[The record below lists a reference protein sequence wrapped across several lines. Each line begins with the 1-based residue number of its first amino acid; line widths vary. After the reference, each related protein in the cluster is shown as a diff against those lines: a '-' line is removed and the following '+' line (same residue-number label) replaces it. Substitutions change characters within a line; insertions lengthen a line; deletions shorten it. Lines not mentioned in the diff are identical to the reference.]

1 MNSVEDSRRRKQ
13 RQVFQQ
19 TTILL
24 PYFDEE
30 VPVLYLSSR
39 PSVPVIMPCE
49 MLGLCM
55 LYGIE
60 TVCYSIRESETSL
73 HLPPGSFQ

>member
-1 MNSVEDSRRRKQ
+1 MNSVEDSRRGKQ
-13 RQVFQQ
+13 RQAIQQ
-19 TTILL
+19 STLLL
-24 PYFDEE
+24 PYFDKG

-60 TVCYSIRESETSL
+60 TVC
-73 HLPPGSFQ
+73 

>member
-1 MNSVEDSRRRKQ
+1 MNAEEDNMKGKQ
-13 RQVFQQ
+13 RQAFLQ
-19 TTILL
+19 TTSML

-39 PSVPVIMPCE
+39 PYVPVIMPCE

-60 TVCYSIRESETSL
+60 TVC
-73 HLPPGSFQ
+73 